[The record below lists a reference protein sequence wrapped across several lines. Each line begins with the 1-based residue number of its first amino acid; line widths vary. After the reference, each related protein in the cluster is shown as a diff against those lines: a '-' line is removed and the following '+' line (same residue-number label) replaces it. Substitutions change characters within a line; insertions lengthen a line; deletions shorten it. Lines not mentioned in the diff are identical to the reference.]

1 MLAGIRMFG
10 NFAGNAGIQQVVE
23 NSELK
28 KIPENSELQSVRLSR
43 RLALESVIWLWAGRL
58 DSRVTKAFLQ
68 HIVCPVLGTPRV

>member
-10 NFAGNAGIQQVVE
+10 KFRWHRGNQQVVE
-23 NSELK
+23 NTKLK

-43 RLALESVIWLWAGRL
+43 RLALESVIWLWAGPL